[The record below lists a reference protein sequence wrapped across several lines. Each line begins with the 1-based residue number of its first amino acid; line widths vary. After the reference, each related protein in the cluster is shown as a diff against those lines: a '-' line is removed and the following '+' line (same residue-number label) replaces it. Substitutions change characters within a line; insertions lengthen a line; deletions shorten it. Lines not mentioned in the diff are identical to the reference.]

1 MSNKLEKKSEPYTE
15 EGSEVLNNLTES
27 NSSEDTADT
36 TDCSKTE
43 DKLDTQLYKVKVV
56 LHKAFKNIYV
66 KALLVTLSL
75 VGAVSA
81 TAFFAIYFDFDS
93 NNVSAIEVNATTVS
107 TQPITELATQK
118 VVPATDEK
126 LSFQMKRYKVTVG
139 KTTKTSYDYTPPSKN
154 DSDKPKIT
162 YTSNNIDIATVDKNG
177 KIKGVSTGTTS
188 IVALA
193 DTGIYTTVPVT
204 VVVPKAHTIKD
215 VPMLYQGNTYPSGCE
230 SVSSTMLLNYYDFD
244 ITTDEFIDEYL
255 PMSDITY
262 NDNGEMTAPDTYSAF
277 IGSPY
282 SKAALGCFP
291 PVIKNAM
298 NDYFEDKDKDYKA
311 IDITGASMKTLT
323 SQYIA
328 NNKPVLIWATMWM
341 QSPFVTYEWKVKNAE
356 EDSPYK
362 DGDTYKW
369 LANEHCMVLVGYD
382 EDYYY
387 LNDPLNYSTTAY
399 SRSVFEERYKQM
411 GKCALVIEK
420 IED

>member
-1 MSNKLEKKSEPYTE
+1 MSNKLENSELHTE
-15 EGSEVLNNLTES
+15 ESPKVFNNLTEA
-27 NSSEDTADT
+27 NSSKVTADT
-36 TDCSKTE
+36 HLS
-43 DKLDTQLYKVKVV
+43 KVKTT
-56 LHKAFKNIYV
+56 LKNMFKNIYV
-66 KALLVTLSL
+66 KVLLVTLSL
-75 VGAVSA
+75 AGAVSA
-81 TAFFAIYFDFDS
+81 TAFFATYFDFDE
-93 NNVSAIEVNATTVS
+93 NDVGAIELTATAPS
-107 TQPITELATQK
+107 TQPITESATQK
-118 VVPATDEK
+118 IVPATDER
-126 LSFQMKRYKVTVG
+126 LSFKKKRYKVKVG
-139 KTTKTSYDYTPPSKN
+139 ETIKTSYTYTPPSEN

-162 YTSNNIDIATVDKNG
+162 YTSNNIDIATVDENG

-204 VVVPKAHTIKD
+204 VTVPKSHSIED

-230 SVSSTMLLNYYDFD
+230 SVSSTMLLNYYGLD

-262 NDNGEMTAPDTYSAF
+262 NDNGEMTAPDAYSAF

-282 SKAALGCFP
+282 SELALGCFP

-298 NDYFEDKDKDYKA
+298 NDYLQDKNYRA
-311 IDITGASMKTLT
+311 VDITGESMKTLT
-323 SQYIA
+323 SKYIA
-328 NNKPVLIWATMWM
+328 NNQPVLIWATMWM
-341 QSPFVTYEWKVKNAE
+341 QNPVVTYEWKVKNAKD
-356 EDSPYK
+356 DSPYK

-399 SRSVFEERYKQM
+399 SRSVFEDRYKQM

-420 IED
+420 LED